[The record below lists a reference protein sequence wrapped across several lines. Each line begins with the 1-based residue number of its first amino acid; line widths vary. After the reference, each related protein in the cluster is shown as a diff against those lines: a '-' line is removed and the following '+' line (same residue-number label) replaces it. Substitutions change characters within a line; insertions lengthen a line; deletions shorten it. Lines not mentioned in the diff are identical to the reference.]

1 MVSLGARRR
10 EEFLSFFFLIHMVL
24 YVGFFNPL
32 PVEF

>member
-10 EEFLSFFFLIHMVL
+10 EEFEFFFLIHMVL